1 MIIEYFGDD
10 KLPALMLIHEGGLG
24 AWMWRPV
31 IERLKQDYWV
41 LTPVLDGH
49 GPDAGH
55 DFATIAQ
62 CAGQIESFIQ
72 SRLRGQKLYLAGCG
86 LGGQI
91 ACELLSRSS
100 HAAQAAVIE
109 DAQVIPSPKARQRE
123 RFGKLQW
130 KLSKMRPFALRRAK
144 SLGLPQEMQNEYLR
158 DVGLISQVSYRR
170 MLHET
175 LYYTLPV
182 EFKNTSA
189 RILALHSE
197 ADGPSLGFSAQ
208 LMARNAGN
216 CRIQALPGKALCLK
230 EPETYVN
237 LIHHFFKEEN
247 P

>member
-1 MIIEYFGDD
+1 MIIEHFGNDT
-10 KLPALMLIHEGGLG
+10 LPPLILVHDGGLG
-24 AWMWRPV
+24 AWMWRPM

-49 GPDAGH
+49 GPDAAH
-55 DFATIAQ
+55 DFSTIAQ
-62 CAGQIESFIQ
+62 CAGQIQSFIQ
-72 SRLRGQKLYLAGCG
+72 SRLGENKPLITGYG

-91 ACELLSRSS
+91 VCELLSR
-100 HAAQAAVIE
+100 APDMVRAAVIE
-109 DAQVIPSPKARQRE
+109 DAQVIPSPKAHDRE

-130 KLSKMRPFALRRAK
+130 KLSATRPFARRKAK
-144 SLGLPQEMQNEYLR
+144 ILGLSQEMQKEYLR
-158 DVGLISQVSYRR
+158 DARLMSQVSYRR
-170 MLHET
+170 LLHET

-197 ADGPSLGFSAQ
+197 AGDPNLGFSAQ
-208 LMARNAGN
+208 LMARNAAN

-230 EPETYVN
+230 EPETYVK